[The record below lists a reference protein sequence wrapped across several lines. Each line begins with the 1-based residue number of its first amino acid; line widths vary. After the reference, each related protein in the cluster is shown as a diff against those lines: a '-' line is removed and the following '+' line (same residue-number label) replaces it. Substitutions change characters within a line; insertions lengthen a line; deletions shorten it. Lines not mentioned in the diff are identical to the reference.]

1 MKNMEKSHRPVAS
14 ARTGDTNKRIV
25 VIVSPSLDATKNVS
39 GISAVTQFIIRNNA
53 QCDYVHFEL
62 GRMDKER
69 KGLFRLYSLIKSYG
83 KWRRLMKKNAEV
95 MVHYNFPL
103 SMASIIRDPLFM
115 YEALRRGHHMLVH
128 IHGGVF
134 LSHYEKAPWFIRW
147 VLRRVFAW
155 PVVFA
160 VLGESEK
167 GIVEDMFNAK
177 RVTVLPN
184 CVDLSDATAYH
195 RTVNRKKPL
204 VLGYIGRIAETK
216 GMEFLLQA
224 CVQLKRRCV
233 PFIIKLAGSEEVKD
247 YFLPLFDSYLGN
259 CFVYSGVVSGENKN
273 EFLRGL
279 DVFVLP
285 SFFEGLPMSLLECMS
300 YGAVPVTTNVGSIG
314 EVVKDGENGLFIKDH
329 DAESI
334 VKAIMQLDADRNLL
348 EQLGGMAKE
357 TIFEK
362 FNPQKYI
369 SELNRLYDECS
380 IRHS

>member
-1 MKNMEKSHRPVAS
+1 MKNMEKSHRSVAS
-14 ARTGDTNKRIV
+14 ARTGDTSKKIV
-25 VIVSPSLDATKNVS
+25 LIVSPSLDATKNVS
-39 GISAVTQFIIRNNA
+39 GISAVTQFIISNNA
-53 QCDYVHFEL
+53 ECNYVHFEL
-62 GRMDKER
+62 GRRDKER
-69 KGLFRLYSLIKSYG
+69 MGLFRLCSLIKSYG
-83 KWRRLMKKNAEV
+83 KWRRLMKKNTEV
-95 MVHYNFPL
+95 VVHYNFPL

-134 LSHYEKAPWFIRW
+134 LTHYEKAPWFIRW
-147 VLRRVFAW
+147 ILRRVFAW

-167 GIVEDMFNAK
+167 GIVEDKFNAK

-184 CVDLSDATAYH
+184 CVDMSDATAYR
-195 RTVNRKKPL
+195 RTVNREKPL

-216 GMEFLLQA
+216 GMDYLLQA
-224 CVQLKRRCV
+224 CVQLKRRGV
-233 PFIIKLAGSEEVKD
+233 PFIMKLAGTEEVKD
-247 YFLPLFDSYLGN
+247 QFLPMFDSYLGN
-259 CFVYSGVVSGENKN
+259 RFTYSGVVSGEKKN
-273 EFLRGL
+273 EFLRSL

-314 EVVKDGENGLFIKDH
+314 EVILNEKNGLIIKDH

-334 VKAIMQLDADRNLL
+334 VEAVMRLDSDRYLL
-348 EQLGGMAKE
+348 EQLGRGARE
-357 TIFEK
+357 TIFER
-362 FNPQKYI
+362 FNPQTYI
-369 SELNRLYDECS
+369 SELNRLYHECP

>member
-1 MKNMEKSHRPVAS
+1 MEKSHRPVAS

-39 GISAVTQFIIRNNA
+39 GISAVTQFIISNNA
-53 QCDYVHFEL
+53 ECDYVHFEL

-95 MVHYNFPL
+95 IVHYNFPL

-115 YEALRRGHHMLVH
+115 FEALRRGHRMLVH

-134 LSHYEKAPWFIRW
+134 LTHYDKAPWLIRW
-147 VLRRVFAW
+147 VLRKVFAW
-155 PVVFA
+155 RVPFV
-160 VLGESEK
+160 VLGDNEK
-167 GIVEDMFNAK
+167 RILEKEFGAE
-177 RVTVLPN
+177 RVASLPN
-184 CVDLSDATAYH
+184 CVDLTDATAYH

-216 GMEFLLQA
+216 GMEYLLQA
-224 CVQLKRRCV
+224 CVQLKRRGV
-233 PFIIKLAGSEEVKD
+233 PFIIKLAGAEEVKD
-247 YFLPLFDSYLGN
+247 YFLPLFDSYLGGR
-259 CFVYSGVVSGENKN
+259 FVYSGVVSGEKKN
-273 EFLRGL
+273 EFLRSL

-300 YGAVPVTTNVGSIG
+300 YGVVPVTTNVGSIG
-314 EVVKDGENGLFIKDH
+314 EVVKDGENGLLIKDH

-334 VKAIMQLDADRNLL
+334 VEAVMQLDADRNLL
-348 EQLGGMAKE
+348 ERLGGMAKE

-369 SELNRLYDECS
+369 SGLNRLYDECS

>member
-1 MKNMEKSHRPVAS
+1 MEMSHRPVAS
-14 ARTGDTNKRIV
+14 TMTGDTNKRIV

-39 GISAVTQFIIRNNA
+39 GISAVTQFIISNNVE
-53 QCDYVHFEL
+53 CDYAHFEL
-62 GRMDKER
+62 GRRDKER

-83 KWRRLMKKNAEV
+83 KWRRLMKKNTEV
-95 MVHYNFPL
+95 VVHYNFPL
-103 SMASIIRDPLFM
+103 SMDSIIRDPLFM
-115 YEALRRGHHMLVH
+115 YEALRRGHRMLVH

-134 LSHYEKAPWFIRW
+134 LTHYEKAPWFIRW

-167 GIVEDMFNAK
+167 GIVKDKFNAK

-184 CVDLSDATAYH
+184 CVDLTDATAYH

-224 CVQLKRRCV
+224 CVQLQRRGV
-233 PFIIKLAGSEEVKD
+233 PFTVKLAGAEEVKD
-247 YFLPLFDSYLGN
+247 YFLPMFDSYLGN
-259 CFVYSGVVSGENKN
+259 RFVYSGVVSGKKKN
-273 EFLRGL
+273 EFLRSL
-279 DVFVLP
+279 DIFVLP

-300 YGAVPVTTNVGSIG
+300 YGVVPVTTDVGSIG
-314 EVVKDGENGLFIKDH
+314 DVVKDGRNGLIIKGH
-329 DAESI
+329 NAESI
-334 VKAIMQLDADRNLL
+334 VEAVVQLDADRNLL

-362 FNPQKYI
+362 FNPRKYI
-369 SELNRLYDECS
+369 SELNRLYDECP
-380 IRHS
+380 IMHS